1 MALIS
6 LQQLKVVE
14 DLLKQI
20 RESIRHLEVWNEH
33 LTDVN
38 DLLSSPDGMKT
49 LAANCMLIE
58 AIGEGIKRI
67 DERTNHQLLP
77 HRPEIPW
84 KAVKGMRDH
93 IAHGYFDIN
102 TDFVWDVVQ
111 NDLQPLLEAIEYF
124 VNNIYDIVPFEKE

>member
-102 TDFVWDVVQ
+102 TDLVWDVVK
-111 NDLQPLLEAIEYF
+111 NDLPELRDAIDYF
-124 VNNIYDIVPFEKE
+124 IANLYDLIPFEQ